1 MCLQQNL
8 PPTPLLFSWLRTLI
22 LFEWDHLVLCL
33 QAHVNGLRC
42 QACLVGRGM
51 GSVIGVGT
59 LDHYYA
65 DKCDNKCDKTQESK
79 NKACGKR
86 HIFGSATKGKKIKV

>member
-1 MCLQQNL
+1 
-8 PPTPLLFSWLRTLI
+8 
-22 LFEWDHLVLCL
+22 
-33 QAHVNGLRC
+33 
-42 QACLVGRGM
+42 M
-51 GSVIGVGT
+51 GSVIGIGT